1 MINLTKEAAEQ
12 IRQAAAQN
20 ESDNLG
26 LRIAA
31 KVTDDGMLEIGMGFD
46 QERSNDSV
54 SEMWGVTVLV
64 NAQSAPYLQEVTL
77 DFAEVSPGQTGFVF
91 TMPESAGPS
100 GGGCGTS
107 GASSGG
113 GCGSGGCGSGGCGSK

>member
-1 MINLTKEAAEQ
+1 MITVTKEAAEQ
-12 IRQAAAQN
+12 IRQAATQN
-20 ESDNLG
+20 ESENLG
-26 LRIAA
+26 LRVAA
-31 KVTDDGMLEIGMGFD
+31 KVNEEGMLEIGMGFD

-64 NAQSAPYLQEVTL
+64 NAQSAPYLQDVTL

-100 GGGCGTS
+100 GGGCGS
-107 GASSGG
+107 GGGG
-113 GCGSGGCGSGGCGSK
+113 GCGSGGCGSGGCGS